1 MYESYFGLSEK
12 PFSIAPDPR
21 FVYLSPAHE
30 EALAHLLYGLQEGGG
45 FVMLTGEVGTGK
57 TTLLRTLLEKL
68 PDHVDVAL
76 IFNPKL
82 TPDEL
87 VATICDE
94 LKISRGRGKAT
105 LKTLVD
111 RLNAH
116 LLNTFAEGRRTV
128 LIVDEAQALGADVLE
143 QLRLLTNLETTREKL
158 LEIVLVGQP
167 ELRDTLARRDLRQ
180 LSQRITARYHLTP
193 LNRHEVRLYVR
204 HRLAVAGARKEL
216 FSDAALRELARA
228 TGGIPRLI
236 NEIGDR
242 SLLGAYAEERPLAT
256 RKLVRRAT
264 RQVLGEPARRPSA
277 WPWVLAPVAV
287 LALVVVLGAWWSG
300 GAASVWPQV
309 LERLGVTGD
318 PPAPSAPV
326 VVRIESPDITGAVDV
341 PAPPEATLIP
351 PGRADLTDDG
361 SEETTRGGRDVAA
374 GAVATGVSPAGEL
387 QAWLER
393 HRGGLTR
400 SAALNVL
407 ARAWN
412 LEPAWAGD
420 CESPEGG
427 DDVRCFQGDG
437 GWVALSA
444 LDFPAALPLAT
455 DSGEVWVALTGLTRT
470 EAMLSI
476 EGEERAFLRQALSP
490 LWAGDFLVLW
500 RPPFESN
507 AAEAWTQAELAKT
520 FGQEPAAAGMP
531 LQESVRRYQELGGLQ
546 PTGQLDEAVL
556 LKLFANSAPESAPRL
571 WREG

>member
-1 MYESYFGLSEK
+1 
-12 PFSIAPDPR
+12 
-21 FVYLSPAHE
+21 
-30 EALAHLLYGLQEGGG
+30 
-45 FVMLTGEVGTGK
+45 
-57 TTLLRTLLEKL
+57 
-68 PDHVDVAL
+68 
-76 IFNPKL
+76 
-82 TPDEL
+82 
-87 VATICDE
+87 
-94 LKISRGRGKAT
+94 
-105 LKTLVD
+105 
-111 RLNAH
+111 
-116 LLNTFAEGRRTV
+116 
-128 LIVDEAQALGADVLE
+128 
-143 QLRLLTNLETTREKL
+143 
-158 LEIVLVGQP
+158 VGQP

-204 HRLAVAGARKEL
+204 HRLAVAGAHKAL

-277 WPWVLAPVAV
+277 WPWVLAPVAA

-300 GAASVWPQV
+300 GVTSVWPRV
-309 LERLGVTGD
+309 LERLGLAGD
-318 PPAPSAPV
+318 PPVPSAPV
-326 VVRIESPDITGAVDV
+326 VVRIESPDLASAVDA
-341 PAPPEATLIP
+341 PAPLEAIAIP
-351 PGRADLTDDG
+351 PGTGGLTAIG
-361 SEETTRGGRDVAA
+361 LEETAPVGREVAG
-374 GAVATGVSPAGEL
+374 GAVVTDVSRAGEL
-387 QAWLER
+387 ETWLQQ

-400 SAALNVL
+400 SAALGVL
-407 ARAWN
+407 SRAWN
-412 LEPAWAGD
+412 LEPAYAGD
-420 CESPEGG
+420 CELPQGG
-427 DDVRCFQGDG
+427 DDVRCFRGDG
-437 GWVALSA
+437 GWVAVSA

-455 DSGEVWVALTGLTRT
+455 DAGQVWVALTGLTRT

-476 EGEERAFLRQALSP
+476 DGEERAFLRQALSP
-490 LWAGDFLVLW
+490 LWAGEFLVLW

-531 LQESVRRYQELGGLQ
+531 LQESVRRYQELGGLE

-556 LKLFANSAPESAPRL
+556 LKLFATSAPESAPRL

>member
-57 TTLLRTLLEKL
+57 TTLLRTLLEQL
-68 PDHVDVAL
+68 PEHVDIAL

-94 LKISRGRGKAT
+94 LKISRGRGKAS

-116 LLNTFAEGRRTV
+116 LLKTYAEGRRTV

-158 LEIVLVGQP
+158 LEIILVGQP

-193 LNRHEVRLYVR
+193 LNRHEVRLYVL
-204 HRLAVAGARKEL
+204 HRLAVAGARREL
-216 FSDAALRELARA
+216 FSAAALRELARA
-228 TGGIPRLI
+228 TGGVPRLI

-242 SLLGAYAEERPLAT
+242 SLLGAYAKERPLAT

-264 RQVLGEPARRPSA
+264 RQVMGDPARRPGA
-277 WPWVLAPVAV
+277 WPWVLAPVGV
-287 LALVVVLGAWWSG
+287 LALVVFLGAWWSG
-300 GAASVWPQV
+300 GFASVWPGV
-309 LERLGVTGD
+309 LERLGMAGD
-318 PPAPSAPV
+318 PRVPPAPV
-326 VVRIESPDITGAVDV
+326 VVRIESPDVAGAVD
-341 PAPPEATLIP
+341 APVSPEVLAIP
-351 PGRADLTDDG
+351 PGTRDPAAVASEGTMPGG
-361 SEETTRGGRDVAA
+361 SELATDASAADVSQAA
-374 GAVATGVSPAGEL
+374 EL
-387 QAWLER
+387 QAWLEQ
-393 HRGGLTR
+393 HRGRLTR
-400 SAALNVL
+400 SAALGVL
-407 ARAWN
+407 SQAWN
-412 LEPAWAGD
+412 LEPSYAGD
-420 CESPEGG
+420 CEVPEVEG
-427 DDVRCFQGDG
+427 VRCFEGDG

-444 LDFPAALPLAT
+444 LDFPAALPLVTGA
-455 DSGEVWVALTGLTRT
+455 GEVWVALTGLTRT
-470 EAMLSI
+470 EATLTI
-476 EGEERAFLRQALSP
+476 DGDERAFSRQALSP
-490 LWAGDFLVLW
+490 VWPGTFLLLWH
-500 RPPFESN
+500 PPFEN
-507 AAEAWTQAELAKT
+507 DAADAWAQAELAKT
-520 FGQEPAAAGMP
+520 FGQEPAEAGIP
-531 LQESVRRYQELGGLQ
+531 LQESVRLYQELGGLA
-546 PTGQLDEAVL
+546 PTGQLDEALL